1 MLVSETLWLQPSA
14 QAPSRA
20 RRWLSE
26 WCSDWGCA
34 DVSDDAAL
42 LLSELIT
49 NAALHART
57 TITVSARFSAHE
69 LKVAVADR
77 QPGHPE
83 GTMPGQSAEGG
94 RGLPIV
100 AAVADRWGV
109 HSHRGGKVVWFV
121 LRSTGDR
128 DADPATLTL
137 RG

>member
-20 RRWLSE
+20 RRWLSD
-26 WCSDWGCA
+26 WCSDWGCD

-57 TITVSARFSAHE
+57 TITVSARYAGSE

-77 QPGHPE
+77 QPGHPQ

-121 LRSTGDR
+121 LRSAAAV
-128 DADPATLTL
+128 DAEKPALAL
-137 RG
+137 QG